1 MTILSHLGLPLLDVV
16 ALVFMLTLWTA
27 YTLYSTRFS
36 GQRNSLRNLMQAQRL
51 VWMREMCKRENRI
64 VDATIVGNQLRGVS
78 FFASTTVLLLAGLLG
93 LMGVD
98 QGSFDSLASFQW
110 ASPESVSAW
119 KVKVA
124 VLAAL
129 MTYAFFRFTWS
140 MRQYQFVGVL
150 IGAAPSVVPA
160 AIPSAMSE
168 EADAS
173 AEHVAARAA
182 GVASSAAYAF
192 NTGLR
197 AYYFTLAAL
206 GWFVHPHVMMAM
218 SIFVV
223 VVLYRR
229 EFYSR
234 TVADLLG

>member
-1 MTILSHLGLPLLDVV
+1 MTILSHLGLPLLDFL
-16 ALVFMLTLWTA
+16 ALVFMLTLWIA
-27 YTLYSTRFS
+27 YTVYSSRFAR
-36 GQRNSLRNLMQAQRL
+36 QRNSLRNLMEAQR
-51 VWMREMCKRENRI
+51 VAWMREMCVRDNRI
-64 VDATIVGNQLRGVS
+64 VDATIVGNQLRGVG
-78 FFASTTVLLLAGLLG
+78 FFASTTVLLLAALLG
-93 LMGVD
+93 LMGME

-110 ASPESVSAW
+110 ASAESAAAW

-150 IGAAPSVVPA
+150 IGAAPTA
-160 AIPSAMSE
+160 APDELTIEQTAT
-168 EADAS
+168 
-173 AEHVAARAA
+173 RAA

-197 AYYFTLAAL
+197 AYYFALAAL
-206 GWFVHPHVMMAM
+206 GWFVHPHVMMVM
-218 SIFVV
+218 SFLVV
-223 VVLYRR
+223 LVLYRR

-234 TVADLLG
+234 TVANLLG